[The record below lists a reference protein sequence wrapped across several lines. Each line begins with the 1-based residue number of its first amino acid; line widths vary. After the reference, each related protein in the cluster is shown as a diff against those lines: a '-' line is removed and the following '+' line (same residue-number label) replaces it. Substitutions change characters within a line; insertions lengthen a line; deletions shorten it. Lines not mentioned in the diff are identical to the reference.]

1 MVGAII
7 LHSPLVKTKSR
18 LGAGIRRR
26 GQTFLQIA
34 TSNFPPIL
42 DLSERLFIADPIS
55 QAIGFGSG
63 PTPPSLRSLIIQ
75 YFGILLSG
83 VGWCELMDQ
92 ANRPKVV

>member
-1 MVGAII
+1 MHKNGDVA
-7 LHSPLVKTKSR
+7 LLLVLRRVVRRKF
-18 LGAGIRRR
+18 IRRR
-26 GQTFLQIA
+26 GQKFLEIA

-55 QAIGFGSG
+55 QAIGFGSD

-83 VGWCELMDQ
+83 LGWCELMDQ